1 MNVKCLSLWQ
11 PWASAIA
18 IGSKRIE
25 TRCWATSYRGPLLIH
40 AAKRC
45 RVGELREL
53 EQQNFWRGAMFPLVA
68 LNDHFRDRLPFGAI
82 VAIADLVDCRPT
94 SEFGYLELEMP
105 RHPDGINP
113 MQALDWCEAN
123 MGDFSSGRFGWVL
136 DNVRRIEPAIP
147 YRGFQQ
153 LFNVPDNVVA
163 GRIPPTSPRGCPKC
177 GSADHLVTQR
187 PCIRCDYCGY
197 AWRFAFA

>member
-1 MNVKCLSLWQ
+1 MKCLSLWQ

-53 EQQNFWRGAMFPLVA
+53 EQHCCWRGAMLPLVA
-68 LNDHFRDRLPFGAI
+68 LNDHFKDWLPFGAI
-82 VAIADLVDCRPT
+82 VAIAELIDCAPTHDFSSFDLV
-94 SEFGYLELEMP
+94 LP
-105 RHPDGINP
+105 RHAAGI
-113 MQALDWCEAN
+113 QRTRCFDWCEAN
-123 MGDFSSGRFGWVL
+123 MGDFSPGRFGWVL
-136 DNVRRIEPAIP
+136 GNVRRIEPVIP

-153 LFNVPDNVVA
+153 LFDVPESVIEHVI
-163 GRIPPTSPRGCPKC
+163 G
-177 GSADHLVTQR
+177 GSTLTK
-187 PCIRCDYCGY
+187 
-197 AWRFAFA
+197 